1 MNEVIKNIKERR
13 SVRDFKKDRVP
24 REQLDQLLDVA
35 VWSANAGNRQ
45 RTRIVVSQ
53 DDELNTR
60 LGKAQNA
67 VYQQYNSGRKIEL
80 SDSIIEESSRSG
92 FYNAPTVIYL
102 FAPNRFLF
110 AEPDSYIMANNICLA
125 AHSMGIDSCIISVAT
140 DYFIDE
146 FGKEILKKWDIP
158 EGFHISAQV
167 ILGYHEGDYPAPE
180 ERRYQKPLYVGFPDS
195 ENQNN

>member
-1 MNEVIKNIKERR
+1 MNAIVKNIMERR
-13 SVRDFKKDRVP
+13 SVRNYKPQKVSKEVID
-24 REQLDQLLDVA
+24 ELLEVA

-53 DDELNTR
+53 DNELNTR
-60 LGKAQNA
+60 LGRAQNV
-67 VYQQYNSGRKIEL
+67 VYGQFNGGKAIEL
-80 SDSIIEESSRSG
+80 SDELIATTSRSG

-125 AHSMGIDSCIISVAT
+125 AHSIGVDSCIISVAT

-146 FGKEILKKWDIP
+146 FGKKVLKDWNIP
-158 EGFHISAQV
+158 DDFHISAQV
-167 ILGYHEGDYPAPE
+167 ILGYHDDAYPAPK
-180 ERRYQKPLYVGFPDS
+180 ERKYQEPLFVKVEG
-195 ENQNN
+195 

>member
-13 SVRDFKKDRVP
+13 SVRNFRKDPVP
-24 REQLDQLLDVA
+24 REQIEELLNVA

-53 DDELNTR
+53 DNELNTR

-67 VYQQYNSGRKIEL
+67 VYQQYNSGGKIEL
-80 SDSIIEESSRSG
+80 SDSIIRDSSRSG
-92 FYNAPTVIYL
+92 FYNAPTVIYF

-140 DYFIDE
+140 DYFIDD
-146 FGKEILKKWDIP
+146 FGRELLKKWDIP

-167 ILGYHEGDYPAPE
+167 ILGYHEGEYPAPK
-180 ERRYQKPLYVGFPDS
+180 ERTYQKPVFVGFADS
-195 ENQNN
+195 EK